1 MCHYKHLTPFER
13 ERILFFLIRGES
25 ITKIARLLNRSKST
39 ISREIRRNAASA
51 DSSMPYYLPF
61 EAQMLYVQR
70 RKACRPHKRLDD
82 ASLRAYVQT
91 CILKFHWSPEEIAG
105 RIQLEYDHSMI
116 SVTTIYRAIHSGILN
131 PDGTSPKYVL
141 RKLRHHGKRRHK
153 KGTKE
158 CRGKFVISHAIEE
171 RPASAENRS
180 VCGHWEADTVVGKQG
195 KACLVTLVDRKSRYL
210 LGGKAE
216 RKTAAAVNQV
226 MGESLWGQPHLSVT
240 PDRGKEFSKHVQ
252 LSDELDQVPFYFP
265 APHQPWK
272 RGTNENTNGLLREY
286 FQKGKDITNIPEE
299 YIQRKFHELNL
310 RPRKCLGYKTPY
322 EVYFSKVLHLA

>member
-1 MCHYKHLTPFER
+1 
-13 ERILFFLIRGES
+13 
-25 ITKIARLLNRSKST
+25 
-39 ISREIRRNAASA
+39 
-51 DSSMPYYLPF
+51 MPYYLPF

-180 VCGHWEADTVVGKQG
+180 ICGHWEADTVSRKARQGLPCYVGRPKESISAWWQG
-195 KACLVTLVDRKSRYL
+195 KAQNRCCCKPS
-210 LGGKAE
+210 
-216 RKTAAAVNQV
+216 
-226 MGESLWGQPHLSVT
+226 
-240 PDRGKEFSKHVQ
+240 
-252 LSDELDQVPFYFP
+252 
-265 APHQPWK
+265 
-272 RGTNENTNGLLREY
+272 NG
-286 FQKGKDITNIPEE
+286 
-299 YIQRKFHELNL
+299 
-310 RPRKCLGYKTPY
+310 
-322 EVYFSKVLHLA
+322 

>member
-1 MCHYKHLTPFER
+1 
-13 ERILFFLIRGES
+13 
-25 ITKIARLLNRSKST
+25 
-39 ISREIRRNAASA
+39 
-51 DSSMPYYLPF
+51 
-61 EAQMLYVQR
+61 
-70 RKACRPHKRLDD
+70 
-82 ASLRAYVQT
+82 
-91 CILKFHWSPEEIAG
+91 
-105 RIQLEYDHSMI
+105 MI

-180 VCGHWEADTVVGKQG
+180 ICGHWEADTVVGKQG

-210 LGGKAE
+210 LGGKAK

-240 PDRGKEFSKHVQ
+240 PDRGKEFSKHDQ
-252 LSDELDQVPFYFP
+252 LSEKLNHVPFYFP
-265 APHQPWK
+265 ARQAMEA
-272 RGTNENTNGLLREY
+272 GG
-286 FQKGKDITNIPEE
+286 
-299 YIQRKFHELNL
+299 
-310 RPRKCLGYKTPY
+310 
-322 EVYFSKVLHLA
+322 A